1 VRYDLDSAVFRSP
14 GPMNAGFYLIR
25 PNVFFDLGHVLL
37 WIGLLAASFR
47 GSPLAS
53 YDDAPDG
60 RDFRGRL
67 VRESG
72 VLLRDPADIAS
83 YLLGV
88 YFGLV
93 AARVQGYECS
103 APAHLPRVLR
113 AREGRSS
120 SRCRLAPAAQP

>member
-1 VRYDLDSAVFRSP
+1 
-14 GPMNAGFYLIR
+14 MNAGFYLIR
-25 PNVFFDLGHVLL
+25 PNVFFDLGYVLL

-47 GSPLAS
+47 GSPLVC

-60 RDFRGRL
+60 RDYRGRL

-72 VLLRDPADIAS
+72 ILLRDPADVAS

-93 AARVQGYECS
+93 AAHVKGYECS

-113 AREGRSS
+113 AREGRAS
-120 SRCRLAPAAQP
+120 SRCRLAQVRTRRVAGVQRLEKR